1 MKLYRA
7 KYRVGSARLNGW
19 DYSSNAYYFVTVCT
33 KKWICFFGEVING
46 TMNLS
51 TIGEIA
57 AEEWQKTE
65 QIRHNVTLDD
75 WVVMPNHIHGII
87 VIENEIPPESSDIV
101 ETSRWD
107 VSETHHRQTRHRQT
121 RHRRVSTGRLLPNSL
136 GSIIGQFKSVC
147 TKRIRKYELSK
158 FAWQPRFYD
167 HIFRSEESLNKAREY
182 IRNNPLKWEF
192 DKNNPVNL

>member
-7 KYRVGSARLNGW
+7 KYRVEPARLNGW
-19 DYSSNAYYFVTVCT
+19 DYSSNAYYFVTICT

-87 VIENEIPPESSDIV
+87 VIENEIATESSDIV

-107 VSETHHRQTRHRQT
+107 VSET

-147 TKRIRKYELSK
+147 TKRIRKYELPK

-167 HIFRSEESLNKAREY
+167 HIIRGEESLNKAREY

>member
-7 KYRVGSARLNGW
+7 KYRVESARLNGW
-19 DYSSNAYYFVTVCT
+19 DYSSNAHYFVTICT
-33 KKWICFFGEVING
+33 KSWICFFGEVIDG

-65 QIRHNVTLDD
+65 QIRPNVRLDE
-75 WVVMPNHIHGII
+75 WVIMPNHIHGII
-87 VIENEIPPESSDIV
+87 VIENEIATESNDKRNTIV

-107 VSETHHRQTRHRQT
+107 VSKT
-121 RHRRVSTGRLLPNSL
+121 RHRRASTGQLLPNSL
-136 GSIIGQFKSVC
+136 SSIIGQFKSVC
-147 TKRIRKYELSK
+147 TKRIRKYELPK

-167 HIFRSEESLNKAREY
+167 HIIRSEESLNKAREY
-182 IRNNPLKWEF
+182 IRNNPLKWES